1 MKKLTAGI
9 FTVLMGLVSVNAADA
24 AVASK
29 GYVDNKFFT
38 KQAQTEHVAAQEAI
52 DDAQDV
58 KINKN
63 IADIATNAE
72 KIGDATF
79 TGANYVSS
87 AEDLTAAVTALD
99 VAVKNVAGGN
109 LQLGRD
115 AVDSDIIKDGEVKT
129 DDIANSAVTEAKIAD
144 DAVTT
149 GKIKNLNVTTAKIA
163 DKAVTADKLSD
174 ELSATISGKA
184 NSATTLSGYGITDA
198 YTKTEADAK
207 FIDTTEIEGYAT
219 DAELTDVSGVA
230 NAADTLSKTNATN
243 IQTNKDAITVLNGN
257 ENTEGSVKKQ
267 IKDATTTI
275 TSAYQLADTATLN
288 SAKDYTDTLANGAV
302 AANTSAIAAINNDTT
317 GILKQA
323 KDYTDGKIEDL
334 DLEAI
339 SRVPAEC
346 GTAGNYCVLTTNGT
360 KFVWEVIVRDDT
372 TLGEGDDGL
381 YGDYSATEPAVTQ

>member
-115 AVDSDIIKDGEVKT
+115 AVDSDIIKEDLLFLQEMGMIRSLQHLKRNISRRWLPALCWLVWKHLYSPSLPAEVKQRC
-129 DDIANSAVTEAKIAD
+129 S
-144 DAVTT
+144 
-149 GKIKNLNVTTAKIA
+149 L
-163 DKAVTADKLSD
+163 
-174 ELSATISGKA
+174 
-184 NSATTLSGYGITDA
+184 
-198 YTKTEADAK
+198 
-207 FIDTTEIEGYAT
+207 
-219 DAELTDVSGVA
+219 
-230 NAADTLSKTNATN
+230 
-243 IQTNKDAITVLNGN
+243 
-257 ENTEGSVKKQ
+257 
-267 IKDATTTI
+267 
-275 TSAYQLADTATLN
+275 
-288 SAKDYTDTLANGAV
+288 
-302 AANTSAIAAINNDTT
+302 
-317 GILKQA
+317 
-323 KDYTDGKIEDL
+323 
-334 DLEAI
+334 
-339 SRVPAEC
+339 
-346 GTAGNYCVLTTNGT
+346 
-360 KFVWEVIVRDDT
+360 
-372 TLGEGDDGL
+372 
-381 YGDYSATEPAVTQ
+381 

>member
-38 KQAQTEHVAAQEAI
+38 KQAQTEHVAAQKAI

-58 KINKN
+58 NINQN
-63 IADIATNAE
+63 AADIATNAGAIASNAG

-79 TGANYVSS
+79 TGA
-87 AEDLTAAVTALD
+87 TALD

-115 AVDSDIIKDGEVKT
+115 AVDSTIIKDGEVKT

-198 YTKTEADAK
+198 YTKTEADTK
-207 FIDTTEIEGYAT
+207 FIDTEEIKGYAT
-219 DAELTDVSGVA
+219 DAELADVSGVA
-230 NAADTLSKTNATN
+230 NA
-243 IQTNKDAITVLNGN
+243 NKGAITVLNGDVSV
-257 ENTEGSVKKQ
+257 EGSVKKQ
-267 IKDATTTI
+267 IKD
-275 TSAYQLADTATLN
+275 TSDATLEA
-288 SAKDYTDTLANGAV
+288 AKDYTDTLANGAV
-302 AANTSAIAAINNDTT
+302 ATNTAAIAAINNDAT

>member
-1 MKKLTAGI
+1 M
-9 FTVLMGLVSVNAADA
+9 
-24 AVASK
+24 
-29 GYVDNKFFT
+29 
-38 KQAQTEHVAAQEAI
+38 
-52 DDAQDV
+52 
-58 KINKN
+58 
-63 IADIATNAE
+63 
-72 KIGDATF
+72 
-79 TGANYVSS
+79 
-87 AEDLTAAVTALD
+87 
-99 VAVKNVAGGN
+99 
-109 LQLGRD
+109 
-115 AVDSDIIKDGEVKT
+115 
-129 DDIANSAVTEAKIAD
+129 
-144 DAVTT
+144 
-149 GKIKNLNVTTAKIA
+149 
-163 DKAVTADKLSD
+163 
-174 ELSATISGKA
+174 
-184 NSATTLSGYGITDA
+184 
-198 YTKTEADAK
+198 
-207 FIDTTEIEGYAT
+207 
-219 DAELTDVSGVA
+219 TDVSGVA